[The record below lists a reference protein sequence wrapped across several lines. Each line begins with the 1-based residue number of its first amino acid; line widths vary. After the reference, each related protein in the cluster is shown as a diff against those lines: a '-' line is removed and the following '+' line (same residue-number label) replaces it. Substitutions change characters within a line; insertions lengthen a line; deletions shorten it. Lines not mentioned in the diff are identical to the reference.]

1 MKYSANTK
9 KDVNHQYEYCT
20 RKLWDR
26 NKCVAKHVSVIRRV
40 KKSEAF
46 DGAHGR
52 MAAIP
57 SEKGDFVRWR
67 FVSIEVHHQRERC
80 GGFADTQAVKVFLL
94 SMARAASQ
102 RHTVHR
108 HRKITAILDATIACF
123 HKDMDGLIHA
133 HPPREN

>member
-1 MKYSANTK
+1 MSITK
-9 KDVNHQYEYCT
+9 YEYCT
-20 RKLWDR
+20 GKLWDR

-46 DGAHGR
+46 GGAHGR

-67 FVSIEVHHQRERC
+67 FVSIEV
-80 GGFADTQAVKVFLL
+80 QARVKVFLM
-94 SMARAASQ
+94 SMARAVNQ
-102 RHTVHR
+102 RHTLHC